1 MFFTKKIVLLATS
14 SCYEIYAKKKVRNF
28 SDFLRS
34 AAFPNINSAAENPLS
49 QYGQWVFIL

>member
-34 AAFPNINSAAENPLS
+34 AAFPNINSAADNPLYTDNGFLS
-49 QYGQWVFIL
+49 L